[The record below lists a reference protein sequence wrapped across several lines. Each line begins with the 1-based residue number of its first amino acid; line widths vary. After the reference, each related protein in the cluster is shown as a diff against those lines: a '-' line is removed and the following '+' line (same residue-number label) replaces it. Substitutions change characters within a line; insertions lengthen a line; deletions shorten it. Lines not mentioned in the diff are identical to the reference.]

1 MKPPTLQIME
11 AMDARVALKSDGK
24 KYLENLRKGYEGEIQ
39 FIGKLSALQCPH
51 ILLND
56 LMVHP
61 KFSGQIQID
70 SLLIIKDSIILYEVK
85 NYSGNWTY
93 GTETFKNDAIEIPNP
108 MIQALRTKNNFK
120 QLIREFG
127 YPNMNVEVC
136 VVFIHPEFTLY
147 QAPFNKNMIFHSQIS
162 DHMSHLEQF
171 AKPLSWVFDELI
183 TFLGTVKLPPEI
195 FKRQI
200 PPYEYA
206 DFKKGIRCEKCNQI
220 LRRKSQRVSYCS
232 ICKSD
237 SYNNDGVVRAIE
249 EFRLLFPEK
258 KLTGRLLM
266 DWTDNT
272 LSHTRCKVI
281 LKEARSD
288 F

>member
-11 AMDARVALKSDGK
+11 AIEARMALQSDGRR
-24 KYLENLRKGYEGEIQ
+24 YLESLRKGYEGEVQ
-39 FIGKLSALQCPH
+39 FIRKLSALRCPH

-56 LMVHP
+56 LLLHP

-70 SLLIIKDSIILYEVK
+70 SLLIIKDSIVLYEVK

-93 GTETFKNDAIEIPNP
+93 GTENFKNDAMEIPNP

-120 QLIREFG
+120 QLIRECG
-127 YPNMNVEVC
+127 YTNINVEVC

-147 QAPFNKNMIFHSQIS
+147 NAPFNKNMVFHSQIS
-162 DHMSHLEQF
+162 NHISYLEKS
-171 AKPLSWVFDELI
+171 AKPISWLFDDLI
-183 TFLGTVKLPPEI
+183 TILETVKLPPEI

-206 DFKKGIRCEKCNQI
+206 HLKKGIRCEKCNQI
-220 LRRKSQRVSYCS
+220 LQRKSQRVSYCS
-232 ICKSD
+232 ICKNN

-249 EFRLLFPEK
+249 EFRLLFPDK

-266 DWTDNT
+266 DWTDNS

-281 LKEARSD
+281 LKKARSN